1 MLLLVPLYLVIVIIG
16 LHYKDLLI
24 IVVSKTHKN
33 ELNFVFLT
41 ASTFAEN
48 FVPDFQGESFFTVF
62 SVFFPA
68 VTGILTGANIS
79 GDLKV

>member
-1 MLLLVPLYLVIVIIG
+1 MGPLYLVVVIIR

-24 IVVSKTHKN
+24 IVVSQAHRN
-33 ELNFVFLT
+33 ELNFMFLIAT
-41 ASTFAEN
+41 TFVEN
-48 FVPDFQGESFFTVF
+48 FVPNFQGETFFTVF

-68 VTGILTGANIS
+68 ATGILAGANIS